1 MTRGLDS
8 QLLEFW
14 VSSLECLVDGEGN
27 TKLEEKKDIFDI
39 IQRLKSSETAL
50 LTFRQ
55 NRKEHIYVAVRRGY
69 QLFTNLPFVFSYET
83 KSRRFLK

>member
-1 MTRGLDS
+1 MFGIQIIHFGVSWYSLGSFKDKLTNLAAMAWESVVTRGLDS

-27 TKLEEKKDIFDI
+27 KKLEEKKDIFDI

-50 LTFRQ
+50 LTFR
-55 NRKEHIYVAVRRGY
+55 
-69 QLFTNLPFVFSYET
+69 
-83 KSRRFLK
+83 